1 MLIKKG
7 DFIELEFTG
16 KCEGEIFDTTNNE
29 IAKKIFNKEVKP
41 IKIIV
46 GEKMVVDGLDKAIE
60 GKEINKIYKIKLKP
74 KEAFGDR
81 RKELIKTVPLNAFK
95 DKNLV
100 KEGNLLLI
108 DGILVKI
115 LKVASGRVLIDMNHP
130 LAGKEIE
137 YEFKILRK
145 IESDDEKIK
154 TIAEF
159 FGIKDYEIEKNNE
172 KIEIKLKKMNKNF
185 EELLKKY
192 IKNIEIT
199 KIE

>member
-7 DFIELEFTG
+7 DFIELEFIG

-172 KIEIKLKKMNKNF
+172 KIEIKLKKMNK
-185 EELLKKY
+185 
-192 IKNIEIT
+192 
-199 KIE
+199 